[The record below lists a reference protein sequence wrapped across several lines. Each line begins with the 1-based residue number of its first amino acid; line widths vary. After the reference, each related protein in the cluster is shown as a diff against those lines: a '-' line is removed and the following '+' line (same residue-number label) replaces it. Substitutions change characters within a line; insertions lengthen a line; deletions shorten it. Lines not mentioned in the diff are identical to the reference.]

1 MNTSPRIHP
10 TSALLSPL
18 WLVATVVLAVNDHII
33 KSAMPGVVSG
43 KLSDV
48 AGMIVA
54 PALLACVLAVRSRG
68 GLLACHVAVGVVF
81 GSLKISGTVA
91 GWWPWRVVVDPT
103 DLLVLPVL
111 ALAWRGLLPAMKRP
125 LAAPARTGLA
135 TVTAGLGLLVCA
147 ATSQQRQPHL
157 PDRTE
162 MMMRHMDGLMVKFSA
177 RMQGFVEVR
186 CDDGTQVSQPM
197 EGSDTAVLSVKRAPG
212 VECKLGV
219 PGVPGSFGPVTA
231 TTRRIDCRV
240 AADRLECGVT
250 ETK

>member
-1 MNTSPRIHP
+1 MNTSPSIHP

-18 WLVATVVLAVNDHII
+18 WLVATLVLAVNDHII

-54 PALLACVLAVRSRG
+54 PTLLACVLAVRSRG

-103 DLLVLPVL
+103 DLLALPVL

-125 LAAPARTGLA
+125 LGGHARTGLA

-147 ATSQQRQPHL
+147 ATSPQRQPHP

-162 MMMRHMDGLMVKFSA
+162 MMMHKDGLMVTFSA

-197 EGSDTAVLSVKRAPG
+197 DGSDTAVLSVKPGPG
-212 VECKLGV
+212 VECKLRV

-240 AADRLECGVT
+240 ATDRLECGVT

>member
-1 MNTSPRIHP
+1 MITTTRIHP
-10 TSALLSPL
+10 TSALLSPR
-18 WLVATVVLAVNDHII
+18 WLAAVAVLAVNDHIV
-33 KSAMPGVVSG
+33 KNVAPGVVSG
-43 KLSDV
+43 KLSDL
-48 AGMIVA
+48 AGMVVA